1 MICFLT
7 LRLSACD
14 DTALIMIQAS
24 DAGHRPWAL
33 VAGIADKPVADRVP
47 PDLAGSSAHFASHP
61 PVNATA

>member
-1 MICFLT
+1 
-7 LRLSACD
+7 
-14 DTALIMIQAS
+14 MIQAS